1 MDGLKFPTVGAE
13 LRSGCIMVELSM
25 RLPSGG
31 RNPSVGKRASP
42 SVDARGASRSP
53 FDGMRGSKGL
63 LIQLY

>member
-31 RNPSVGKRASP
+31 RNPSVGKR
-42 SVDARGASRSP
+42 GASRSP
-53 FDGMRGSKGL
+53 SDGMRGSKGL